1 MGWPSQIDECLL
13 LLPFLLSEAGSDFR
27 SELSANKS
35 SVSQTS
41 HSCRDVRNRQ
51 RESAKDVGRAS
62 QPLWRADRQTA
73 RWTDSLSW
81 PYLVCEF
88 DTDPIHSNPPG
99 VTSTLWVYV
108 WRHSGRP
115 LVQNTN
121 CVRACVWESDL
132 GGATEVE
139 TQSCCIF
146 SQTAKSMQS
155 GFEWKKCTRLSGVC
169 ARLADPDGNPRR
181 QSAVS
186 HYSSSVSA
194 TTISD
199 NVAVAVATN
208 TLVPLHLHWERN
220 GGSASERQSERSTF
234 SFFSLL
240 LSARAFRHIR
250 GHSATSAG
258 RHGVQ

>member
-1 MGWPSQIDECLL
+1 MSLIKYHTAVGTCVTGRGKLL
-13 LLPFLLSEAGSDFR
+13 RMSAG
-27 SELSANKS
+27 E
-35 SVSQTS
+35 
-41 HSCRDVRNRQ
+41 
-51 RESAKDVGRAS
+51 RAS
-62 QPLWRADRQTA
+62 HWDRQTG
-73 RWTDSLSW
+73 RWTDSRSW
-81 PYLVCEF
+81 GYLVFEF

-115 LVQNTN
+115 LDQNTIL
-121 CVRACVWESDL
+121 CVCVCVIDL

-155 GFEWKKCTRLSGVC
+155 GFEWKKRTRLSRPC
-169 ARLADPDGNPRR
+169 ARLSDPDGNPRR
-181 QSAVS
+181 QSAVG

-208 TLVPLHLHWERN
+208 RLVPLHLHWERN
-220 GGSASERQSERSTF
+220 GGSASEKQNERSTF

-240 LSARAFRHIR
+240 LSTRAFRHIR
-250 GHSATSAG
+250 GHSATSSG
-258 RHGVQ
+258 KHGVQ